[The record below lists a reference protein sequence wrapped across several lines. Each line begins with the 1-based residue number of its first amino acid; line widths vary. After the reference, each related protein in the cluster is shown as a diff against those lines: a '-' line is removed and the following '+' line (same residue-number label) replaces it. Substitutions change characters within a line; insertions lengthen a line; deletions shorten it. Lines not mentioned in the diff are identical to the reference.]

1 MKRLIFAAAS
11 ALAIT
16 SLLAGCA
23 TEASSNAEAADGTT
37 TLTVGVLPIV
47 PTAGFRLGVEKGF
60 FKDEGLDI
68 KIAEA
73 QAGAAVMASVVSGE
87 YDVGFAAVVPQIQ
100 AVAQGLPIKVIGT
113 ASSVSN
119 NAGLFVTP
127 DSPIKTPAD
136 LRGARIGVVA
146 LKSID
151 EVTVRGAADHLG
163 VDSSTF
169 KFVSVPF
176 PEMLPALEAGRVDAV
191 EIPEPFYTA
200 ALAKGHREIIREPM
214 ATFLAE
220 GVTNASF
227 FSSDANIAKKKD
239 DVDAFVR
246 ALERSNEYATK
257 NPQEVAQ
264 TVSKYTSIP
273 ADAAEKMVPTVF
285 GTTVTAESY
294 KTLGELMVRYGI
306 LPKDP
311 NLSNLI
317 YEGAKKA
324 GS

>member
-1 MKRLIFAAAS
+1 MQRRIFVAAA

-16 SLLAGCA
+16 SLVAGCA
-23 TEASSNAEAADGTT
+23 TEATGTADGADGTT
-37 TLTVGVLPIV
+37 TVTVGLLPIV

-73 QAGAAVMASVVSGE
+73 QSGAAVMASVVSGE

-100 AVAQGLPIKVIGT
+100 AVEQGLPIKVIGT

-119 NAGLFVTP
+119 NAGLFVAP
-127 DSPIKTPAD
+127 DSPIKSPAD
-136 LRGARIGVVA
+136 LKGARIGVVA

-151 EVTVRGAADHLG
+151 EVTIRGAADHLG

-169 KFVSVPF
+169 QFVSVPF

-191 EIPEPFYTA
+191 ELPEPFYTA
-200 ALAKGHREIIREPM
+200 ALSKGHREIIQEPM
-214 ATFLAE
+214 GVFLGDGAT
-220 GVTNASF
+220 NSSF
-227 FSSDANIAKKKD
+227 FTSDSHIAKKKNV
-239 DVDAFVR
+239 VDSFIR

-257 NPQEVAQ
+257 NPQEVAK
-264 TVSKYTSIP
+264 TVSAYTSISS
-273 ADAAEKMVPTVF
+273 DTAEKMVPTVF
-285 GTTVTAESY
+285 GTTVTTESY
-294 KTLGELMVRYGI
+294 EALGELMVRYGI
-306 LPKDP
+306 LSADP

-317 YEGAKKA
+317 YEDASQG